1 MSNVNSK
8 LTGKSFTALASK
20 RIRFATSTCPLP
32 PAPEMRIRFP
42 RRHPPPVKPRA
53 PCPRSNR
60 RHHHHHRKGPPPTC
74 AAPRAAARTAHR
86 TCACYRCGKPSGRNA
101 PPPSPRANLA
111 ALPLFASL
119 SLSPRATPPKGVE
132 RVEKKIS
139 EGARGEGAGCGGIWS
154 APAKAP
160 RTRNVVVRRFPF
172 ACLPPGPRRLL
183 LLLLALFP
191 FPLLLLLLD

>member
-1 MSNVNSK
+1 
-8 LTGKSFTALASK
+8 
-20 RIRFATSTCPLP
+20 
-32 PAPEMRIRFP
+32 MRIRFP

-101 PPPSPRANLA
+101 PPPPPPSPRANLA

-119 SLSPRATPPKGVE
+119 SLSPRAPPPKGVE

-183 LLLLALFP
+183 LLLLLALFP

>member
-101 PPPSPRANLA
+101 PPPRRAPTWL
-111 ALPLFASL
+111 LCLCSRRSL
-119 SLSPRATPPKGVE
+119 SLSASDAAE
-132 RVEKKIS
+132 RSGESREKNI
-139 EGARGEGAGCGGIWS
+139 
-154 APAKAP
+154 
-160 RTRNVVVRRFPF
+160 
-172 ACLPPGPRRLL
+172 
-183 LLLLALFP
+183 
-191 FPLLLLLLD
+191 